1 MAKGKREF
9 KIESD
14 VFNGTYKEFMMLIEK
29 KLREF
34 GIKYNENIK
43 MYFNINNKTVYVV
56 TANDNFKIKLYN

>member
-14 VFNGTYKEFMMLIEK
+14 VFNGTYKEFMMMIEN

-34 GIKYNENIK
+34 EIKYNENIK

-56 TANDNFKIKLYN
+56 TANDNFEIKLYN